1 MKIFIVERWIDRVN
15 RDHSSIGFEFM
26 YAFKNEQDA
35 IAYAE
40 RWIKNVLI
48 DPVIEHTS
56 DSEADYII
64 CKKPDVNYR
73 FLFRIKEAELI
84 ESFN

>member
-1 MKIFIVERWIDRVN
+1 MKIFSVERWIERAN
-15 RDHSSIGFEFM
+15 RDHPNIGFQFM
-26 YAFKNEQDA
+26 YAFKHEHDA

-64 CKKPDVNYR
+64 CQKHDVKY
-73 FLFRIKEAELI
+73 LFRIKEAELI

>member
-26 YAFKNEQDA
+26 YAFKNEHDA

-56 DSEADYII
+56 DADADYIL
-64 CKKPDVNYR
+64 CQKPDVKY
-73 FLFRIKEAELI
+73 LFRIKESELI